1 MGGIIACI
9 CCYCCLTGLK
19 PRIIEFLALLCNLVE
34 IGFLI
39 WGIIDIPWD
48 DISTGGKIMY
58 YITCGAIVVTFLLL
72 LLLMCLRCGN
82 TINTTKNDLGK
93 CLCITMV
100 VFDILAFILIII
112 AEIIII
118 YNMDDKDDDYNYN
131 NGYYG
136 RGRRRH
142 TKYSD
147 TEWAATILS
156 MSAAELALVCHC
168 YCANFLLKL
177 ISAKTDLS
185 YLKYLEQKDKDNIIT
200 KTINVFN
207 SPTTYGQ
214 NQLTFI
220 GYDKNGHPIYSG
232 STQYFTQVTNPNNTT
247 NTNITENNK

>member
-131 NGYYG
+131 NGYYDVLIMTYQG
-136 RGRRRH
+136 TLKRKLERYDKH
-142 TKYSD
+142 TKFNIGD
-147 TEWAATILS
+147 ECTIRRINGFYY
-156 MSAAELALVCHC
+156 LV
-168 YCANFLLKL
+168 
-177 ISAKTDLS
+177 
-185 YLKYLEQKDKDNIIT
+185 
-200 KTINVFN
+200 
-207 SPTTYGQ
+207 P
-214 NQLTFI
+214 
-220 GYDKNGHPIYSG
+220 
-232 STQYFTQVTNPNNTT
+232 
-247 NTNITENNK
+247 